1 MCMIMKSNSKFLFS
15 VCLFLPFILS
25 CQQKIETDNNEDT
38 VMGQYYLDWASWY
51 GCPVDENSTHQ
62 NPMYLMDNYRN
73 TVDYWEPYNIIDVV
87 KALPHSDDDN
97 GYRESEYTINLHIPI
112 PVFSINDKGD
122 YYVSGIK
129 YIPSSIITNTNPDAT
144 KYYHE
149 GAKIYEDELLSLSV
163 DLIDV
168 EGFGGRNQFY
178 VKIGCN
184 VSSKVTGRNTGSLLT
199 LSYRK
204 TGSLPS

>member
-1 MCMIMKSNSKFLFS
+1 MKTKILVFMCMIMKSNSKFLFS

-97 GYRESEYTINLHIPI
+97 GYR
-112 PVFSINDKGD
+112 
-122 YYVSGIK
+122 
-129 YIPSSIITNTNPDAT
+129 
-144 KYYHE
+144 
-149 GAKIYEDELLSLSV
+149 
-163 DLIDV
+163 
-168 EGFGGRNQFY
+168 
-178 VKIGCN
+178 
-184 VSSKVTGRNTGSLLT
+184 
-199 LSYRK
+199 
-204 TGSLPS
+204 

>member
-1 MCMIMKSNSKFLFS
+1 MKSNSKFLFS

-97 GYRESEYTINLHIPI
+97 GYRESEYTIGTV
-112 PVFSINDKGD
+112 VFCFCFDRS
-122 YYVSGIK
+122 SRL
-129 YIPSSIITNTNPDAT
+129 IPSVSAF
-144 KYYHE
+144 
-149 GAKIYEDELLSLSV
+149 SLSN
-163 DLIDV
+163 L
-168 EGFGGRNQFY
+168 RFY
-178 VKIGCN
+178 F
-184 VSSKVTGRNTGSLLT
+184 SF
-199 LSYRK
+199 LSFRPDYLSIVYDR
-204 TGSLPS
+204 GVVPP